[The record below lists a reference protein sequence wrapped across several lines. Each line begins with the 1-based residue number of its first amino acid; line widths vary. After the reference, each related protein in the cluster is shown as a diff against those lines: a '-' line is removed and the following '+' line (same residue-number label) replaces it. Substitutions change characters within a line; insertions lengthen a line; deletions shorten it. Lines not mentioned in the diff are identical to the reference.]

1 MYYNN
6 KFKYKMETK
15 MKLSALAKKEGQDIL
30 KNKIYLGLVFVQIF
44 ILLGTFG
51 IALATSI
58 ASDPSLI
65 DHYGATS
72 ALKVGVPESIKGS
85 LLEEDLLKQ
94 NLNLTYF
101 KNISN
106 AQKFLGTTL
115 VAVVGFNS
123 SSGQNL
129 TVNTDTSNVF
139 YPVVSSKINK
149 AINEYQT
156 QKKLA
161 STGLNN
167 TEIQKILNPVNL
179 QVVNLNEDHPSNI
192 ALDSSYFVE
201 IMYGFIVPFILLLP
215 FFLASNIVTDSIVG
229 ERERKTFEVLLM
241 TPISSSMVMLGKTLP
256 ILFFSLIQSVAWIIL
271 LDLLKVPIYNPLFMF
286 ALLFFMGLGFIG
298 IGILLSMFVD
308 STKEAN
314 SAITIVLVFATF
326 ILFMPLFIKTSYFTP
341 ILNYIPTV
349 IMVKMASTPNINFD
363 IIISALP
370 TILISILIFGF
381 TVRYFRRERAI
392 RL

>member
-1 MYYNN
+1 
-6 KFKYKMETK
+6 

-30 KNKIYLGLVFVQIF
+30 KNKIYLGVVFVQVF

-58 ASDPSLI
+58 ASDPVLL
-65 DHYGATS
+65 DQYGTAS
-72 ALKVGVPESIKGS
+72 DIKVGVPENIQGS
-85 LLEEDLLKQ
+85 QLEADLMKQ
-94 NLNLTYF
+94 NLNLTYYE
-101 KNISN
+101 NISD

-123 SSGQNL
+123 SGGQGL
-129 TVNTDTSNVF
+129 IVKTDSSNVF
-139 YPVVSSKINK
+139 YPVISTKINN
-149 AINEYQT
+149 AVNEYQT
-156 QKKLA
+156 QNRLK
-161 STGLNN
+161 SSGLNS
-167 TEIQKILNPVNL
+167 TEIQRIMNPVNL
-179 QVVNLNEDHPSNI
+179 NVVNLKEDHPANI
-192 ALDSSYFVE
+192 ALNSSNFVE

-286 ALLFFMGLGFIG
+286 ILLFFMGLGFIG

-314 SAITIVLVFATF
+314 SAITIILVFATF

-349 IMVKMASTPNINFD
+349 IMVKIASTPNINPD

-370 TILISILIFGF
+370 AILISLMIFGF

>member
-1 MYYNN
+1 
-6 KFKYKMETK
+6 

-30 KNKIYLGLVFVQIF
+30 KNKIYLGVVFVQVF

-58 ASDPSLI
+58 ASDPALL
-65 DHYGATS
+65 DQYGATS
-72 ALKVGVPESIKGS
+72 ALKVGVPDSIQGSQLES
-85 LLEEDLLKQ
+85 DLQKQ
-94 NLNLTYF
+94 NLNLTYY
-101 KNISN
+101 KNISD
-106 AQKFLGTTL
+106 AQQSLGTTL

-123 SSGQNL
+123 TTGQNI
-129 TVNTDTSNVF
+129 TVKTDTSNVF
-139 YPVVSSKINK
+139 YPVVSSKINN
-149 AINEYQT
+149 AVNEYQT

-161 STGLNN
+161 SSGLSN
-167 TEIQKILNPVNL
+167 TEIQRIINPINL
-179 QVVNLNEDHPSNI
+179 QVVNLNENHPANI

-286 ALLFFMGLGFIG
+286 IMLFFMGLGFIG

-314 SAITIVLVFATF
+314 SAITIILVFATF

-341 ILNYIPTV
+341 ILNYIPTI
-349 IMVKMASTPNINFD
+349 IMVKIGSTPNIGPD
-363 IIISALP
+363 ILISGLP
-370 TILISILIFGF
+370 TILLSIMIFGF
-381 TVRYFRRERAI
+381 TVKYFRRERAI

>member
-1 MYYNN
+1 
-6 KFKYKMETK
+6 

-72 ALKVGVPESIKGS
+72 VLKVGVPESIQGS

-101 KNISN
+101 KNISD

-149 AINEYQT
+149 AVNEYQT

-167 TEIQKILNPVNL
+167 TEIQRILNPVNL
-179 QVVNLNEDHPSNI
+179 QVVNLNENHPSNI

-271 LDLLKVPIYNPLFMF
+271 LDLLKVPIYNSLFMF

-349 IMVKMASTPNINFD
+349 IMVKMASTPNISSD
-363 IIISALP
+363 IIISAFP
-370 TILISILIFGF
+370 TILLSILIFGF

>member
-1 MYYNN
+1 
-6 KFKYKMETK
+6 

-30 KNKIYLGLVFVQIF
+30 KNKIYLGVVFVQVF

-58 ASDPSLI
+58 ASDPALL
-65 DHYGATS
+65 DQYGATS
-72 ALKVGVPESIKGS
+72 ALKVGVPDSIQGSQLES
-85 LLEEDLLKQ
+85 DLQKQ
-94 NLNLTYF
+94 NLNLTYY
-101 KNISN
+101 KNISD
-106 AQKFLGTTL
+106 AQQSLGTTL

-123 SSGQNL
+123 TTGQNI
-129 TVNTDTSNVF
+129 TVKTDTSNVF
-139 YPVVSSKINK
+139 YPVVSSKINN
-149 AINEYQT
+149 AVNEYQT

-161 STGLNN
+161 SSGLNN
-167 TEIQKILNPVNL
+167 TEIQRIINPINL
-179 QVVNLNEDHPSNI
+179 QVVNLNENHPANI

-286 ALLFFMGLGFIG
+286 IMLFFMGLGFIG

-314 SAITIVLVFATF
+314 SAITIILVFATF

-341 ILNYIPTV
+341 ILNYIPTI
-349 IMVKMASTPNINFD
+349 IMVKIGSTPNIGPD
-363 IIISALP
+363 ILISGLP
-370 TILISILIFGF
+370 TILLSIMIFGF
-381 TVRYFRRERAI
+381 TVKYFRRERAI